1 MKKLYT
7 KCFLLLTIVF
17 LAVFALSSLEKE
29 KERWMGCRIVT
40 KQEADSLQQDRRLL
54 KENLKDIVFFHGASL
69 PFEEETGALYL
80 SQSLAGD
87 WKGQFTTAGLEG
99 ELYIVEDAWLTEK
112 EKAIEGGHAFK
123 MLYVEDDAYTEGWL
137 VCTGLPVLS
146 MSVDMEAGG
155 EDAAEGEEVELY
167 LFNPDDYDGST
178 YTVTNSGARIETWQN
193 STGLYE
199 MDYRIRLY
207 KEDGT
212 KNEVTMLDMDKNDDW
227 ELHAI
232 KGMEDIEKEKLSA
245 DLWKEICHN
254 GDGYSAYFQQV
265 EYVEVLKDG
274 KYQGIY
280 LLCEHLDRA
289 SLVLSPEDTL
299 EDTDML
305 EAYRAEIGAM
315 EEEQENYRQNVSS
328 LQESRQ
334 LLLDKAEAGTITAEE
349 LEEYD
354 VIQTELLD
362 NQGKFLE
369 NAEALE
375 ERYEV
380 LDNFGDISLNMDN
393 LMDFLLYK
401 NFARYHNNVTLD
413 SYTLSIQ
420 RGGGYKEGFHI
431 PKKWKADW
439 ETDWQQEDL
448 ERIAEW
454 SLKELLEELHKS
466 YVAWGI
472 NGAEGFASE
481 TEEGLWVQLTERMHM
496 LRNTVMNKETIE
508 TFKKEYE
515 DTLLSSGAVARYQRL
530 IESDAD
536 KKASGQLPVISLEID
551 ETLGTLEEMYYYKNS
566 RCYGNITIEVPEG
579 YQSEYTK
586 KEQTSFSSELE
597 FLKGHGNTSFYLTD
611 KKSFKFKLDR
621 KSDLFGMGRN
631 KDWLL
636 ISNSYDPTLL
646 RNKLAYDFAERIGM
660 AFSPQS
666 VYVNLEINGKD
677 LGCYLL
683 TEQIRVA
690 EDRLDIGKTAPEA
703 EPEDKA
709 FLLEVVPESR
719 MADEETYISTEIEDK
734 QIEIVYPKK
743 EHQTEQDY
751 TYITEYLNHLES
763 LLYGENSQGQTEDG
777 RDAED
782 KGSVQKSSLS
792 QISQLVDLPS
802 AVNSFW
808 VQEFF
813 KNADYSYASTFFYK
827 DDTGKLYFG
836 PVWDF
841 DTAAGEYK
849 LGGTENPEGWYVKNS
864 LYYDALFKDEDFRQA
879 VVERYGEIRKE
890 MLWTIAGQDGQMS
903 RMEGYIMELGDER
916 ERNLALC
923 GLPDNEEYIFF
934 DSLEESDAYL
944 EQWLLDRIQWF
955 DENIAE
961 LAQ

>member
-1 MKKLYT
+1 MKRIYT

-17 LAVFALSSLEKE
+17 LAVFALSSLKKE

-40 KQEADSLQQDRRLL
+40 KQEADALQQDRRML
-54 KENLKDIVFFHGASL
+54 KENLKDVVRFHGESL

-87 WKGQFTTAGLEG
+87 WKGQFTTAGFGG
-99 ELYIVEDAWLTEK
+99 ELYIMEDALLAEK
-112 EKAIEGGHAFK
+112 EKALEGGHAFK
-123 MLYVEDDAYTEGWL
+123 MLYVEEDAYTEGWL
-137 VCTGLPVLS
+137 ICTGLPILS
-146 MSVDMEAGG
+146 MSVNMEAEG
-155 EDAAEGEEVELY
+155 ETAAEGEEAEICLY
-167 LFNPDDYDGST
+167 NPDDYDGNT
-178 YTVTNSGARIETWQN
+178 YTVTSSGARIETWQN
-193 STGLYE
+193 STGFYE
-199 MDYRIRLY
+199 MDYRVRLY

-212 KNEVTMLDMDKNDDW
+212 KNEVTMLNMDKNDDW
-227 ELHAI
+227 ELHAV
-232 KGMEDIEKEKLSA
+232 KGMEDVEKEKLSA
-245 DLWKEICHN
+245 DLWRAVCHN
-254 GDGYSAYFQQV
+254 SNEYAQYFQQV

-274 KYQGIY
+274 QYQGIY

-289 SLVLSPEDTL
+289 SLVLNPEDVL
-299 EDTDML
+299 EDTDTL
-305 EAYRAEIGAM
+305 EAYRAEIGMM
-315 EEEQENYRQNVSS
+315 EEAQENYRQNISS
-328 LQESRQ
+328 LQESQQ
-334 LLLDKAEAGTITAEE
+334 LLLDKAEAGTITADE
-349 LEEYD
+349 LEEYE
-354 VIQTELLD
+354 VIQTELM
-362 NQGKFLE
+362 NNKEEFLE
-369 NAEALE
+369 NEEALE
-375 ERYEV
+375 ARYEV
-380 LDNFGDISLNMDN
+380 LDDFGDISLNMDN

-413 SYTLSIQ
+413 SYTLAVQ
-420 RGGGYKEGFHI
+420 QGEGYKEGYRI

-439 ETDWQQEDL
+439 KTDWKQEDL
-448 ERIAEW
+448 ERIVEW
-454 SLKELLEELHKS
+454 SLKELLEELNKAN
-466 YVAWGI
+466 VVRGMD
-472 NGAEGFASE
+472 GTEGFTSE
-481 TEEGLWVQLTERMHM
+481 TEEDLRVQLTERMYM

-508 TFKKEYE
+508 TLQKEYE
-515 DTLLSSGAVARYQRL
+515 AALLSSGALLRYQRL
-530 IESDAD
+530 MESDTD
-536 KKASGQLPVISLEID
+536 GKVLGQLPLVSLEID

-566 RCYGNITIEVPEG
+566 RCYGNITIEVPDG

-586 KEQTSFSSELE
+586 KEQTSFTSELE

-611 KKSFKFKLDR
+611 KKSFKLKLDR

-683 TEQIRVA
+683 VEQIRVA
-690 EDRLDIGKTAPEA
+690 EDRLDIGKTAAEA
-703 EPEDKA
+703 NPEDKA

-719 MADEETYISTEIEDK
+719 MTDGETYISTEMEDK

-743 EHQTEQDY
+743 ENQTEQDY
-751 TYITEYLNHLES
+751 AYITTYMNELEG
-763 LLYGENSQGQTEDG
+763 LLYGEKPKGQTEAG

-782 KGSVQKSSLS
+782 EGSAPRPSVS
-792 QISQLVDLPS
+792 QIAQLVDLPS
-802 AVNSFW
+802 AIDSFW

-864 LYYDALFKDEDFRQA
+864 LYYDALFQNADFRQA
-879 VVERYGEIRKE
+879 VVERYDEIRRE

-903 RMEGYIMELGDER
+903 RMDGYIMELGDER

-944 EQWLLDRIQWF
+944 KQWLLDRIQWF
-955 DENIAE
+955 DKNIAE